1 MISLEDRRALAQG
14 IDIAH
19 DAGARLD
26 RACETA
32 GIDVRTLQRWK
43 AQGGLVSGDGRPQAM
58 RPTPGHALSAD
69 ERAALVRVAN
79 EPRFA
84 DVPLLADEGT
94 YLASESTF
102 SRVLR
107 EHGQTAH
114 RGRAKSPKARARA
127 HHPCAASV
135 LCVSDH
141 QGPRARPPP
150 TSPPRSARCGAG
162 T

>member
-1 MISLEDRRALAQG
+1 M
-14 IDIAH
+14 
-19 DAGARLD
+19 AGPRPCAR
-26 RACETA
+26 
-32 GIDVRTLQRWK
+32 
-43 AQGGLVSGDGRPQAM
+43 P
-58 RPTPGHALSAD
+58 PGHALSAD

-114 RGRAKSPKARARA
+114 RGRAKSPKARAR
-127 HHPCAASV
+127 
-135 LCVSDH
+135 
-141 QGPRARPPP
+141 PPP
-150 TSPPRSARCGAG
+150 LRSVSSVRF
-162 T
+162 